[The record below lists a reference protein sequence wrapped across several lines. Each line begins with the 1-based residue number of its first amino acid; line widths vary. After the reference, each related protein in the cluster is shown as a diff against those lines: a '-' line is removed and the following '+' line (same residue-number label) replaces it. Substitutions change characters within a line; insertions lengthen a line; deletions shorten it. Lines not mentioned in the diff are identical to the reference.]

1 MLYFVIPRSIRSTL
15 RTLLGFAA
23 GDGQYYVLCDS
34 LRKTRKGTCLWE
46 MSAEIYRQTKLGD
59 SLVSA
64 LEVLVESD
72 KITADLAIKVLSEVR
87 YPSGRLSAACMR
99 FYVMVS
105 DFSVLCSLTRCAL

>member
-1 MLYFVIPRSIRSTL
+1 
-15 RTLLGFAA
+15 
-23 GDGQYYVLCDS
+23 
-34 LRKTRKGTCLWE
+34 

-105 DFSVLCSLTRCAL
+105 DFSVLCSLTRCVLSYFSNETLLCCAQSL